1 MEESFS
7 LFWIPTQ
14 AARECTMPRYGE
26 KLNVAVQNL
35 RIKLYVISFDSVQK
49 ANGELTYFD

>member
-14 AARECTMPRYGE
+14 AARESTMPRYGE
-26 KLNVAVQNL
+26 KLNEAVQNL
-35 RIKLYVISFDSVQK
+35 RIKLYVMSFDSVQSV
-49 ANGELTYFD
+49 LFFIFM